1 MAGKCRKLHSN
12 ELHIPTRGPKIIRVK
27 KSWIKKRVVYVPCS
41 GGEGR
46 RTRCFGRET
55 LGKETTWKTW
65 GRESII
71 LKWILTNKM
80 GRHELDWSGL
90 NIGTSGGLFWTWQW
104 TFSWLA
110 EEMLAYEEWLCSMK
124 LASVQDVR
132 VFNAKS
138 GSTHTL
144 RNKQT
149 NKYAVNRQCTGSV
162 RQTHIY
168 SSSNVRF

>member
-1 MAGKCRKLHSN
+1 
-12 ELHIPTRGPKIIRVK
+12 
-27 KSWIKKRVVYVPCS
+27 
-41 GGEGR
+41 
-46 RTRCFGRET
+46 
-55 LGKETTWKTW
+55 
-65 GRESII
+65 
-71 LKWILTNKM
+71 
-80 GRHELDWSGL
+80 
-90 NIGTSGGLFWTWQW
+90 
-104 TFSWLA
+104 
-110 EEMLAYEEWLCSMK
+110 MLAYEEWLCSMK